1 MKNNYTGEIP
11 FLRFVISLTESS
23 VLVSN
28 LRVHI
33 HTMFL
38 LYDHLKDG
46 DQTPTP
52 DEVAIASGK
61 RKLDTKE
68 ETELIE
74 KLKKSSENIKKA
86 FQNQR
91 ARAIVSESVDF
102 SSLVT
107 YDSCTTGPMGPR
119 QIRAVTHGMGRRL

>member
-28 LRVHI
+28 LHVHI

-38 LYDHLKDG
+38 LYDHLKDC

-52 DEVAIASGK
+52 DEVVIALGN

-86 FQNQR
+86 FQDQR
-91 ARAIVSESVDF
+91 ARAIVSESLESRPFFACD
-102 SSLVT
+102 L
-107 YDSCTTGPMGPR
+107 
-119 QIRAVTHGMGRRL
+119 